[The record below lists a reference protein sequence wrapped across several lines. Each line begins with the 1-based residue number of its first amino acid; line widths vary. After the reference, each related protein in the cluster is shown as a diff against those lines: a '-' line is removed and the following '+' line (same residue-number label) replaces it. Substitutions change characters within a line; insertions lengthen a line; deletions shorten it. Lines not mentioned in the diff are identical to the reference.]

1 MSAVGARWRRQI
13 GLVGTVTS
21 LKARGAGVDVPSIL
35 QQAAPGGSE
44 EADGWDPAGRTF
56 SGLKHF

>member
-1 MSAVGARWRRQI
+1 MSNVGARWQRQT
-13 GLVGTVTS
+13 GLVGTAAS
-21 LKARGAGVDVPSIL
+21 LKVRGAGVDVASVL
-35 QQAAPGGSE
+35 QQAGPGGSE